1 MSKRHT
7 KKGAY
12 IRTRKS
18 ELRAEA
24 QQYDSDIHVPN
35 LVKNS
40 QPINTLN
47 L

>member
-1 MSKRHT
+1 MSKRRT

-24 QQYDSDIHVPN
+24 RQYASESYETKQN
-35 LVKNS
+35 KSN
-40 QPINTLN
+40 
-47 L
+47 

>member
-12 IRTRKS
+12 VRTRKS

-24 QQYDSDIHVPN
+24 RQYTSESYEPKQN
-35 LVKNS
+35 KSN
-40 QPINTLN
+40 
-47 L
+47 

>member
-12 IRTRKS
+12 VRTRKS

-24 QQYDSDIHVPN
+24 LQYASERYETKQN
-35 LVKNS
+35 KSN
-40 QPINTLN
+40 
-47 L
+47 

>member
-24 QQYDSDIHVPN
+24 RQYASESYEPKQTKSN
-35 LVKNS
+35 
-40 QPINTLN
+40 
-47 L
+47 